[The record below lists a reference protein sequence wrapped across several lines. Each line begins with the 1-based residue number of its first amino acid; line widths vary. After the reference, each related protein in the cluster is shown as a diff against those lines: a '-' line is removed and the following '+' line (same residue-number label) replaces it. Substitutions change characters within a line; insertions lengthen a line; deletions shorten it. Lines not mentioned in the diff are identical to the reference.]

1 MAKNKTRKLKK
12 GEESKLHNAS
22 PEFLKQL
29 QEIKKLPDDCFVY
42 LPDVE
47 SVTIKLSGQFHNAL
61 RLGLEHLM
69 ESEESFRVIKALYRV
84 KTNFMDE
91 KGKPIPPNKITNYEV
106 LMWSVMTLTTAITA
120 AGVEQKKSRVADK
133 VEWFKALDKAFK
145 VDKKEDHTAVEALD
159 EVELANRMGLR
170 VDERTGELVI
180 DKEYLKQHDLNNPD
194 LNDPAT
200 DILKGRFGIDVSNG
214 QEIDLSILEPEQ
226 YPIPVNKQKG
236 MKGKMEK
243 W

>member
-12 GEESKLHNAS
+12 GEESKLQNAS

-29 QEIKKLPDDCFVY
+29 QEIQKLPDDCFVY
-42 LPDVE
+42 LPDAE
-47 SVTIKLSGQFHNAL
+47 SVTINLNGEFQNAL

-69 ESEESFRVIKALYRV
+69 ESEESFRVIRALYRI
-84 KTNFMDE
+84 KTNFKDD
-91 KGKPIPPNKITNYEV
+91 KGNPIPPNKITNFET
-106 LMWSVMTLTTAITA
+106 LMWSVITLTASITA
-120 AGVEQKKSRVADK
+120 AAVQQKKSRVADK
-133 VEWFKALDKAFK
+133 TEWFSAFDKAFK
-145 VDKKEDHTAVEALD
+145 VDKKDKSTGVDPLD
-159 EVELANRMGLR
+159 ETELANRMGLR

-180 DKEYLKQHDLNNPD
+180 DKEYLKKHDLNNPD
-194 LNDPAT
+194 LNHTAT
-200 DILKGRFGIDVSNG
+200 EILKGRFGIDVSDG